1 MPDCTED
8 NQTTKSPSGAGNDL
22 PAGTLGPLESQ
33 IMTVVWARGNV
44 TVRDVHQALLKHR
57 DIAYTSVMT
66 VMGNL
71 TAKGI
76 LGRRLEGKAY
86 TYWATISREELTRSR
101 IHQVFGS
108 LLDKFTKP
116 VVSYLVGYL
125 GSLDENAL
133 TELEAEVSRLRR
145 QRSAQGQE
153 PETDPEDHETTV

>member
-1 MPDCTED
+1 M
-8 NQTTKSPSGAGNDL
+8 A
-22 PAGTLGPLESQ
+22 
-33 IMTVVWARGNV
+33 VVWARGNV
-44 TVRDVHQALLKHR
+44 TVRDVHQALLNHR

-76 LGRRLEGKAY
+76 LGRRMEGKAY
-86 TYWATISREELTRSR
+86 TYWAACSREELTSSR
-101 IHQVFGS
+101 IHEVFGS

-133 TELEAEVSRLRR
+133 AELEAEVSRLRR
-145 QRSAQGQE
+145 QRSTQDEE
-153 PETDPEDHETTV
+153 PETNPEDQEPTV